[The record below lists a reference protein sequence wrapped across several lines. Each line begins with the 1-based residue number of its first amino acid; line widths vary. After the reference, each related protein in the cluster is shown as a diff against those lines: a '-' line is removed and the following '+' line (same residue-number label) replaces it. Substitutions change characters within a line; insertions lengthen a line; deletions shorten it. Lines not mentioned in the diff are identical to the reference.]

1 MSETMVK
8 EMEIKLRTIDQLF
21 VAPDRDMFS
30 ELEVELF
37 GESAAERILKKLQPG
52 FWKKSGTLRLIVKLP
67 KDQIKPGLDQ
77 KVMKA
82 IDHFVE
88 IRTQDNNMAIRNER
102 WNGVR
107 GLVMALAIAAI
118 LMAVGALLGA
128 TLLAKAPSNVSY
140 LIYALFSLAIWVM
153 IWNPLDSL
161 IFAWI
166 PFARSNQIMA
176 FLAKCE
182 IIIKPWE

>member
-1 MSETMVK
+1 MSDTLVK
-8 EMEIKLRTIDQLF
+8 EMEVKLRTIDQLF

-52 FWKKSGTLRLIVKLP
+52 FWKKSGTLRLIVRLP

-82 IDHFVE
+82 IDRFVE

-107 GLVMALAIAAI
+107 GLVMALVIGAI
-118 LMAVGALLGA
+118 LIGLGALLGN
-128 TLLAKAPSNVSY
+128 TILAKASSTVVSF
-140 LIYALFSLAIWVM
+140 LYAIISLTIWVI

-161 IFAWI
+161 IFSWI
-166 PFARSNQIMA
+166 PFSRANQIMA